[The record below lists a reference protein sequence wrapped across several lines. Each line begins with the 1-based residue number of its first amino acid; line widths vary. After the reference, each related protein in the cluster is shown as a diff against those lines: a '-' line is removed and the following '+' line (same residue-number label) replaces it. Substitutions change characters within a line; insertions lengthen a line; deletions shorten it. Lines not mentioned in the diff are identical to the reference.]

1 MVSFILRNHISER
14 GFLMNYYLDA
24 GCWGAVFA
32 VPNAVADSCLKLA
45 SGSAVKVLLFMLRN
59 SSKKIEADDISNAL
73 NISTDDVKD
82 AFSFW
87 EEMGILKK
95 GGPDSENIQKAEIK
109 SVFSKQNKQP
119 ENTVRDDKT
128 TLPPVHM
135 TTVQPKLSSASYNI
149 LPTEIESMRQNSKEM
164 QFLFDSAQQI
174 IPNFNTT
181 TLRSVI
187 WIHEYLGLP
196 AAVII
201 MLITYCAEIGK
212 TSYQYIESVAVSWS
226 SNNINTTQKA
236 DEAIQKMK
244 NSKSFNSKMMQAF
257 GLKRDPTPK
266 QKEFFSDWQI
276 KGYSVDLINCACE
289 RAVDQ
294 NKTLTVNY
302 VNGILENWNSKGIT
316 TREQA
321 DAENKP
327 AANKNQ
333 PQKREQSYD
342 NFDVNSLIKY

>member
-1 MVSFILRNHISER
+1 
-14 GFLMNYYLDA
+14 MNYYLDA

-59 SSKKIEADDISNAL
+59 NDRKISADEISNAL
-73 NISTDDVKD
+73 NISADDVKD

-95 GGPDSENIQKAEIK
+95 GGADSEAIQKTEKKQA
-109 SVFSKQNKQP
+109 FTKQNKQP
-119 ENTVRDDKT
+119 EKAVRDDKT
-128 TLPPVHM
+128 SLPPVHM

-149 LPTEIESMRQNSKEM
+149 LPSEIESMRQNSKEM
-164 QFLFDSAQQI
+164 QYLFDCAQQI
-174 IPNFNTT
+174 IPNFNST

-201 MLITYCAEIGK
+201 MLITYCVEIEK

-226 SNNINTTQKA
+226 NNNINTTQKA
-236 DEAIQKMK
+236 DEAIQNMK
-244 NSKSFNSKMMQAF
+244 NSKSFNAKMMHAF
-257 GLKRDPTPK
+257 GLKREPTPK
-266 QKEFFSDWQI
+266 QKEFFEDWQI

-289 RAVDQ
+289 RVIDQ

-302 VNGILENWNSKGIT
+302 VNGILDNWNSKGIT

-321 DAENKP
+321 YAENKP
-327 AANKNQ
+327 ANQ
-333 PQKREQSYD
+333 PQKKEQSYD